1 MESMIVYGY
10 AFVLAALAT
19 WPIPGVPFKGG
30 AYGGLACGPKSYD
43 SEYIYIIRFGYYYCM
58 SLFVQ
63 TSKALYRSYT
73 DRMCFTDASTFFF
86 WFAYVPLFMLIPLA
100 YVLWSCGHIL
110 YHGMVPPVGRRR
122 NLALYFFR
130 LIFVFVFMWLP
141 FILITFVVNPA
152 IPGPQNPWVLFAG
165 AAWSHLQGL
174 VSVAVS
180 CTKGDIRDCLLDTVT
195 CGYYVKKKGREN
207 DNQPTNITSWNRT
220 SVETDHEKQ
229 QPAED
234 EESAAL
240 QSYSI
245 MKSFNNFS
253 GAISRMGSSIK
264 SERRSSST
272 MTTSGNMASMELG
285 GTGVNNPVTEEEID
299 DFRENEGSDS
309 LVN

>member
-1 MESMIVYGY
+1 MY
-10 AFVLAALAT
+10 
-19 WPIPGVPFKGG
+19 
-30 AYGGLACGPKSYD
+30 
-43 SEYIYIIRFGYYYCM
+43 FGRAD
-58 SLFVQ
+58 
-63 TSKALYRSYT
+63 TSCIMVWCLQWDEDGTSH
-73 DRMCFTDASTFFF
+73 STSFD
-86 WFAYVPLFMLIPLA
+86 
-100 YVLWSCGHIL
+100 
-110 YHGMVPPVGRRR
+110 
-122 NLALYFFR
+122 
-130 LIFVFVFMWLP
+130 FMWLP

-180 CTKGDIRDCLLDTVT
+180 CTKGDIRDCLLGSVT
-195 CGYYVKKKGREN
+195 CGHYVKKKRREN

-229 QPAED
+229 QPEED

-264 SERRSSST
+264 SGRRSSSM
-272 MTTSGNMASMELG
+272 MTTSDTDNMASMELG
-285 GTGVNNPVTEEEID
+285 GMGVNNPVTEEEID
-299 DFRENEGSDS
+299 DFKENEEGNDHR
-309 LVN
+309 